1 MKEITEN
8 SELFNILKPKIL
20 EFTLKEFESKS
31 YQLQRKNSNKIINC
45 KRLSQSKRLTVY
57 FFELTYNIEQQY
69 FTISIGENAL
79 RCIHISFEIFYSDII
94 GVDLKFMYNNNCSE
108 ELYNNIVGIVK

>member
-45 KRLSQSKRLTVY
+45 KTVEPIKKTVY

-79 RCIHISFEIFYSDII
+79 RCIHISFEIFYSDVV

-108 ELYNNIVGIVK
+108 ELYNNIVDIVK